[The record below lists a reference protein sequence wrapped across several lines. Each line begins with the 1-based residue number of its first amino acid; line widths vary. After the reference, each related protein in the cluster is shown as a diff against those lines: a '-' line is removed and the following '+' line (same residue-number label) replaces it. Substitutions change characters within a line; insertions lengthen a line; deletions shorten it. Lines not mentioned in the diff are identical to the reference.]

1 MLQRITELLEEDTL
15 NETDRLV
22 GTVDPLLS
30 GILMLTV
37 ALSLLS
43 VMLPLI
49 GMMNSVA

>member
-1 MLQRITELLEEDTL
+1 MKKQERKATESYYPVQPPS
-15 NETDRLV
+15 RR
-22 GTVDPLLS
+22 GYYTVIAV
-30 GILMLTV
+30 ILMLTV